1 MRKDLILHL
10 SALSVLLLLEL
21 LGIFSDYHQGNFAR
35 ILVLAAYGVG
45 YNIMFG
51 YTGLL
56 SLGHALFFSAGL
68 YASGLSIYHLDYDIG
83 QSIILGIGIS
93 ALISFLIG
101 FLALRTIG
109 VSFMIVTLMFSQIAY
124 LSILYFGSIT
134 RGDEGF
140 VIQQSSRVFFSL
152 DLSNPTIRYYSAL
165 LIFSLC
171 MLTNLWIAK
180 SPFGR
185 VLVAIRENSE
195 RALMLGYN
203 VKLYKLFSIIIS
215 GTISGLAG
223 ACYGILFGYV
233 GASFAAVSYSIFPLL
248 WVLIGGAGTVLGPLI
263 GAIFMFYLIDYASDI
278 TDAYMI
284 IVGVALL
291 FVTLFARRGILGE
304 LRYRF
309 YKWIA

>member
-1 MRKDLILHL
+1 MKKGILLHL
-10 SALSVLLLLEL
+10 SALSLLLLLEL

-35 ILVLAAYGVG
+35 ILVLATYGVG
-45 YNIMFG
+45 YNILFG

-56 SLGHALFFSAGL
+56 SLGHAFFFSTGL
-68 YASGLSIYHLDYDIG
+68 YASGLSIYHLDYDVG
-83 QSIILGIGIS
+83 QSLILAICIS
-93 ALISFLIG
+93 AFVSSLIG

-140 VIQQSSRVFFSL
+140 VIQQSIRVFFSL
-152 DLSNPTIRYYSAL
+152 DLSNPTVRYYAAL
-165 LIFSLC
+165 LIFSVCILVNLC
-171 MLTNLWIAK
+171 IAK
-180 SPFGR
+180 SSFGR
-185 VLVAIRENSE
+185 VLVAIRENSD

-203 VKLYKLFSIIIS
+203 VQLYKLFSFIIS

-233 GASFAAVSYSIFPLL
+233 GASFAAVTYSILPLL
-248 WVLIGGAGTVLGPLI
+248 WVLIGGAGTVLGPLV
-263 GAIFMFYLIDYASDI
+263 GTIFMFYLIDYASDI

-284 IVGVALL
+284 IVGVSLL
-291 FVTLFARRGILGE
+291 IVTLFARRGLLGE

-309 YKWIA
+309 FKWIP

>member
-45 YNIMFG
+45 YNILFG

-83 QSIILGIGIS
+83 QSIILAIGIS
-93 ALISFLIG
+93 AFISSLIG

-140 VIQQSSRVFFSL
+140 VIQQSSRIFFSL

-171 MLTNLWIAK
+171 IFINLWIAK
-180 SPFGR
+180 SSFGR
-185 VLVAIRENSE
+185 VLVAIRENND

-203 VKLYKLFSIIIS
+203 VQSYKLLSIIIS
-215 GTISGLAG
+215 GTISGFAG

-233 GASFAAVSYSIFPLL
+233 GASFATVSYSIFPLL
-248 WVLIGGAGTVLGPLI
+248 WVLIGGAGTVLGPLV

-284 IVGVALL
+284 IVGVSLL
-291 FVTLFARRGILGE
+291 IVTLFARRGLLGE

-309 YKWIA
+309 FKWIP

>member
-45 YNIMFG
+45 YNILFG

-83 QSIILGIGIS
+83 QSIILAIGIS
-93 ALISFLIG
+93 AFVSSLIG

-140 VIQQSSRVFFSL
+140 VIQQSSRVFLSM

-185 VLVAIRENSE
+185 VLVAIRENSD

-291 FVTLFARRGILGE
+291 FVTLFARRGIMGE

-309 YKWIA
+309 YKWIS

>member
-1 MRKDLILHL
+1 MRKDIILHL
-10 SALSVLLLLEL
+10 SALLILFLLEI
-21 LGIFSDYHQGNFAR
+21 LGIFSEYHQGNFAR

-45 YNIMFG
+45 YNILFG

-68 YASGLSIYHLDYDIG
+68 YASGLSIYHLDYNIE
-83 QSIILGIGIS
+83 QSLFLAICIS
-93 ALISFLIG
+93 ALISLIIG

-140 VIQQSSRVFFSL
+140 VIQQSSRVFLSM
-152 DLSNPTIRYYSAL
+152 DLSNPKIRYYSAL

-171 MLTNLWIAK
+171 MLINLWIAK

-185 VLVAIRENSE
+185 VLVAIRENSD

-203 VKLYKLFSIIIS
+203 VNLYKLFSIIIS

-291 FVTLFARRGILGE
+291 FVTLFARRGIIGE
-304 LRYRF
+304 LRFRY
-309 YKWIA
+309 YKWIS

>member
-45 YNIMFG
+45 YNILFG

-68 YASGLSIYHLDYDIG
+68 YASGLSIYHLDYDVG
-83 QSIILGIGIS
+83 QSLILAICIS
-93 ALISFLIG
+93 AFVSSLIG

-140 VIQQSSRVFFSL
+140 VIQQSIRVFFSL
-152 DLSNPTIRYYSAL
+152 DLSNPTVRYYAAL
-165 LIFSLC
+165 LIFSVCILVNLC
-171 MLTNLWIAK
+171 IAK
-180 SPFGR
+180 SSFGR
-185 VLVAIRENSE
+185 VLVAIRENSD

-203 VKLYKLFSIIIS
+203 VQLYKLFSFIIS

-233 GASFAAVSYSIFPLL
+233 GASFAAVTYSILPLL
-248 WVLIGGAGTVLGPLI
+248 WVLIGGAGTVLGPLV
-263 GAIFMFYLIDYASDI
+263 GTIFMFYLIDYASDI

-284 IVGVALL
+284 IVGVSLL
-291 FVTLFARRGILGE
+291 IVTLFARRGLLGE

-309 YKWIA
+309 FKWIP

>member
-45 YNIMFG
+45 YNILFG

-83 QSIILGIGIS
+83 QSIILAIGIS
-93 ALISFLIG
+93 AFISSLIG

-140 VIQQSSRVFFSL
+140 VIQQSSRIFFSL

-171 MLTNLWIAK
+171 IFINLWIAK
-180 SPFGR
+180 SSFGR
-185 VLVAIRENSE
+185 VLVAIRENSD

-203 VKLYKLFSIIIS
+203 VQSYKLLSIIIS
-215 GTISGLAG
+215 GTISGFAG

-233 GASFAAVSYSIFPLL
+233 GASFATVSYSIFPLL
-248 WVLIGGAGTVLGPLI
+248 WVLIGGAGTVLGPLV

-284 IVGVALL
+284 IVGVCLL
-291 FVTLFARRGILGE
+291 IVTLFARRGLLGE

-309 YKWIA
+309 FKWIP

>member
-45 YNIMFG
+45 YNILFG

-83 QSIILGIGIS
+83 QSIILAIGIS
-93 ALISFLIG
+93 AFISSLIG

-140 VIQQSSRVFFSL
+140 VIQQSSRIFFSL

-171 MLTNLWIAK
+171 IFINLWIAK
-180 SPFGR
+180 SSFGR
-185 VLVAIRENSE
+185 VLVAIRENSD

-203 VKLYKLFSIIIS
+203 VQSYKLLSIIIS
-215 GTISGLAG
+215 GTISGFAG

-233 GASFAAVSYSIFPLL
+233 GASFATVSYSIFPLL
-248 WVLIGGAGTVLGPLI
+248 WVLIGGAGTVLGPLV

-284 IVGVALL
+284 IVGVSHLI
-291 FVTLFARRGILGE
+291 VTLIARRGLLGE

-309 YKWIA
+309 FKWIH

>member
-45 YNIMFG
+45 YNILFG

-83 QSIILGIGIS
+83 QSIILAIGIS
-93 ALISFLIG
+93 AFISSLIG

-140 VIQQSSRVFFSL
+140 VIQQSSRIFFSL

-171 MLTNLWIAK
+171 IFINLWIAK
-180 SPFGR
+180 SSFGR
-185 VLVAIRENSE
+185 VLVAIRENSD

-203 VKLYKLFSIIIS
+203 VQSYKLLSIIIS
-215 GTISGLAG
+215 GTISGFAG

-233 GASFAAVSYSIFPLL
+233 GASFATVSYSIFQLL
-248 WVLIGGAGTVLGPLI
+248 SVLIGGAGTVLGPLI

-284 IVGVALL
+284 IVGVSLL
-291 FVTLFARRGILGE
+291 IVTLFARRGLLGE

-309 YKWIA
+309 FKWIP

>member
-45 YNIMFG
+45 YNILFG

-83 QSIILGIGIS
+83 QSIILAIGIS
-93 ALISFLIG
+93 AFISSLIG

-140 VIQQSSRVFFSL
+140 VIQQSSRIFFSL

-171 MLTNLWIAK
+171 IFINLWIAK
-180 SPFGR
+180 SSFGR
-185 VLVAIRENSE
+185 VLVAIRENSD

-203 VKLYKLFSIIIS
+203 VQSYKLLSIIIS
-215 GTISGLAG
+215 GTISGFAG

-233 GASFAAVSYSIFPLL
+233 GASFATVSYSIFPLL
-248 WVLIGGAGTVLGPLI
+248 WVLIGGAGTVLGPLV

-284 IVGVALL
+284 IVGVCLL
-291 FVTLFARRGILGE
+291 IVTLFARRGLLGE
-304 LRYRF
+304 LIYRF
-309 YKWIA
+309 FKWIP

>member
-45 YNIMFG
+45 YNILFG

-83 QSIILGIGIS
+83 QSIILAIGIS
-93 ALISFLIG
+93 AFISFLIG

-140 VIQQSSRVFFSL
+140 VIQQSSRIFFSL

-171 MLTNLWIAK
+171 IFINLWIAK
-180 SPFGR
+180 SSFGR
-185 VLVAIRENSE
+185 VLVAIRENND

-203 VKLYKLFSIIIS
+203 VQSYKLLSIIIS
-215 GTISGLAG
+215 GTISGFAG

-233 GASFAAVSYSIFPLL
+233 GASFATVSYSIFPLL
-248 WVLIGGAGTVLGPLI
+248 WVLIGGAGTVLGPLV

-284 IVGVALL
+284 IVGVSLL
-291 FVTLFARRGILGE
+291 IVTLFARRGLLGE

-309 YKWIA
+309 FKWIP

>member
-21 LGIFSDYHQGNFAR
+21 LGVFSDYHQGNFAR

-45 YNIMFG
+45 YNILFG

-83 QSIILGIGIS
+83 QSIILAIGIS
-93 ALISFLIG
+93 AFVSSLIG
-101 FLALRTIG
+101 FLALRTTG

-171 MLTNLWIAK
+171 IFINLWIAK
-180 SPFGR
+180 SSFGR
-185 VLVAIRENSE
+185 VLVAIRENSD

-203 VKLYKLFSIIIS
+203 VQSYKLLSIIIS
-215 GTISGLAG
+215 GTISGFAG
-223 ACYGILFGYV
+223 AGYGILFGYV

-248 WVLIGGAGTVLGPLI
+248 WVLIGGAGTVLGPLV
-263 GAIFMFYLIDYASDI
+263 GTIFMFYLIDYASDI

-284 IVGVALL
+284 IVGVSLL
-291 FVTLFARRGILGE
+291 IVTLFARRGLLGE

-309 YKWIA
+309 FKWIP

>member
-45 YNIMFG
+45 YNILFG

-83 QSIILGIGIS
+83 QSIILAIGIS
-93 ALISFLIG
+93 AFISSLIG

-140 VIQQSSRVFFSL
+140 VIQQSSRIFFSL

-171 MLTNLWIAK
+171 IFINLWIAK
-180 SPFGR
+180 SSFGR
-185 VLVAIRENSE
+185 VLVAIRENSD

-203 VKLYKLFSIIIS
+203 VQSYKLLSIIIS
-215 GTISGLAG
+215 GTISGFAG

-233 GASFAAVSYSIFPLL
+233 GASFATVSYSIFPLL
-248 WVLIGGAGTVLGPLI
+248 WFLIGGAGTVLGPLV

-284 IVGVALL
+284 IVGVSLL
-291 FVTLFARRGILGE
+291 IVTLFARRGLLGE

-309 YKWIA
+309 FKWIP

>member
-1 MRKDLILHL
+1 M
-10 SALSVLLLLEL
+10 
-21 LGIFSDYHQGNFAR
+21 
-35 ILVLAAYGVG
+35 
-45 YNIMFG
+45 
-51 YTGLL
+51 
-56 SLGHALFFSAGL
+56 
-68 YASGLSIYHLDYDIG
+68 DYDIG
-83 QSIILGIGIS
+83 QSIILAIGIS
-93 ALISFLIG
+93 AFISSLIG

-124 LSILYFGSIT
+124 LCILYFGSIT

-140 VIQQSSRVFFSL
+140 VIQQSSRIFFSL

-171 MLTNLWIAK
+171 IFINLWIAK
-180 SPFGR
+180 SSFGR

-203 VKLYKLFSIIIS
+203 VQSYKLLSIIIS
-215 GTISGLAG
+215 GTISGFAG

-233 GASFAAVSYSIFPLL
+233 GASFATVSYSIFPLL
-248 WVLIGGAGTVLGPLI
+248 WVLIGGAGTVLGPLV

-284 IVGVALL
+284 IVGVSLL
-291 FVTLFARRGILGE
+291 IVTLFARRGLLGE

-309 YKWIA
+309 FKWIP

>member
-45 YNIMFG
+45 YNILFG

-83 QSIILGIGIS
+83 QSIILAIGIS
-93 ALISFLIG
+93 AFVSSLIG
-101 FLALRTIG
+101 FLALRTTG

-171 MLTNLWIAK
+171 IFINLWIAK
-180 SPFGR
+180 RSFGR
-185 VLVAIRENSE
+185 VLVAIRENSD

-203 VKLYKLFSIIIS
+203 VQLYKLLSIIIS
-215 GTISGLAG
+215 GTISGFAG

-248 WVLIGGAGTVLGPLI
+248 WVLIGGAGTVLGPLV
-263 GAIFMFYLIDYASDI
+263 GTIFMFYLIDYASDI

-284 IVGVALL
+284 IVGVSLL
-291 FVTLFARRGILGE
+291 IVTLFARRGLLGE

-309 YKWIA
+309 FKWIP